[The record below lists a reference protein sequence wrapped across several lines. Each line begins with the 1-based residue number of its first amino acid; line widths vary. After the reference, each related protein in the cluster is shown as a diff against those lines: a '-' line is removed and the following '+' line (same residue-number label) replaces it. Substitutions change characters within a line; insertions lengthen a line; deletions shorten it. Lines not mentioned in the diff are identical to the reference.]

1 MSEKHSVHT
10 SSSQE
15 LSEELSEEF
24 SQELSQ
30 ELSEELSEEFSE
42 ESSQELSQELSQ
54 EDSSSTIEFIST
66 EITDTDQV
74 IVTSSTKE
82 VPILV
87 ESITERLLLS
97 PLPPNHPST
106 IANNSVSVISYSD
119 SYPEGTVHHKKGATD
134 ELINPSN
141 QSFHNFF
148 SYNPALYDDSIQL
161 LNSSKNSS
169 SSMSHL
175 QNLNFDVIYVTG
187 WDDNYHPRQLLPND
201 NNTDVNGTKHGKG
214 WQSKRR
220 CTYPQEIILRVT
232 DGTARV
238 RKLQILSHHYKIAS
252 KLEIYIGSIQ
262 QKVSSNTSD
271 SDDSIDEKRT
281 FSWDKLPKIIDTDG
295 INSVDGEIED
305 DYVTDDYDLIKS
317 NSNERANYKARE
329 LKSVKLDAEGQ
340 FIRLVAR

>member
-1 MSEKHSVHT
+1 
-10 SSSQE
+10 
-15 LSEELSEEF
+15 
-24 SQELSQ
+24 
-30 ELSEELSEEFSE
+30 
-42 ESSQELSQELSQ
+42 
-54 EDSSSTIEFIST
+54 
-66 EITDTDQV
+66 
-74 IVTSSTKE
+74 
-82 VPILV
+82 PILV

-141 QSFHNFF
+141 QSFKNF
-148 SYNPALYDDSIQL
+148 YNINNTALYDDSIQL
-161 LNSSKNSS
+161 LYSKNSS
-169 SSMSHL
+169 SMSQL

-201 NNTDVNGTKHGKG
+201 NNTDANGIKHGKG

-271 SDDSIDEKRT
+271 SDSIDEKRA

-295 INSVDGEIED
+295 INSVGIVAITVMGEPVDYLLAGESQKIPIEHVDEGVSRVASPETCIIPGVHD
-305 DYVTDDYDLIKS
+305 DSMTIDS
-317 NSNERANYKARE
+317 S
-329 LKSVKLDAEGQ
+329 Q
-340 FIRLVAR
+340 H